1 MMKLLL
7 LLAALSFCSCR
18 CGAFLTPSSS
28 IATSAPTGGVS
39 HAHSRGSSRLHGI
52 QEWRDQALESKYTL
66 DAYQQSN
73 PGTSA
78 AVPAV
83 LPILPFPFSDILL
96 QGEREQL
103 NLYEQRFHEL
113 FQDALDNHCG
123 MVGMGLL
130 AGNGMITTLPLC
142 EVESFSRFGAEEDWV
157 DRGDGMGNGS
167 IFVTIRAV
175 GRVKIVEPDL
185 LQEEPYM
192 KARVAELLDDDVAEF
207 GLKEKGS
214 SVSGE
219 SSPLSV
225 ASSVANNI
233 EVYVEELAEMEKTLK
248 EVENSKKKEE
258 KTGGKSPEDYISAA
272 DDMSAGKASNYK
284 DGEVMN
290 RRLVNAQLESLFM
303 KSGSAEGVDV
313 ENSAGAEGA
322 VEEDMEEDE
331 DDMGED
337 EMDDTPDRVAQFREA
352 FESAKETDTFGYV
365 LQPSDAND
373 DLSQKHSKQTIRTPK
388 ELTAISWAAYCTG
401 ETNDIQREV
410 MKIKALDMTDVMQR
424 LQLASAMLR
433 EEKKKWKAKLALARV
448 SDSDED

>member
-1 MMKLLL
+1 M
-7 LLAALSFCSCR
+7 
-18 CGAFLTPSSS
+18 
-28 IATSAPTGGVS
+28 
-39 HAHSRGSSRLHGI
+39 
-52 QEWRDQALESKYTL
+52 
-66 DAYQQSN
+66 
-73 PGTSA
+73 
-78 AVPAV
+78 
-83 LPILPFPFSDILL
+83 
-96 QGEREQL
+96 

-192 KARVAELLDDDVAEF
+192 KARVTELLDDDVTEF

-233 EVYVEELAEMEKTLK
+233 EVYVEELAGMEQQLK
-248 EVENSKKKEE
+248 EVENSKKKGEE
-258 KTGGKSPEDYISAA
+258 KRGKSPEDYISAA

-284 DGEVMN
+284 DDEVMN
-290 RRLVNAQLESLFM
+290 RRLVNAQLVRGMVLPFLCFIFIANALTLSCFFW
-303 KSGSAEGVDV
+303 
-313 ENSAGAEGA
+313 
-322 VEEDMEEDE
+322 
-331 DDMGED
+331 
-337 EMDDTPDRVAQFREA
+337 FRNR
-352 FESAKETDTFGYV
+352 S
-365 LQPSDAND
+365 S
-373 DLSQKHSKQTIRTPK
+373 
-388 ELTAISWAAYCTG
+388 
-401 ETNDIQREV
+401 
-410 MKIKALDMTDVMQR
+410 
-424 LQLASAMLR
+424 
-433 EEKKKWKAKLALARV
+433 
-448 SDSDED
+448 